1 MPTERLILCAH
12 KKASQIPH
20 ERISHIGG
28 VDPDGRHWKLSV
40 SEAVESIQNRDRS
53 FMVLTRGNV
62 FPVVVAES
70 ATGER
75 YLRAESDGE
84 QPDSLLSLP
93 DCQ

>member
-12 KKASQIPH
+12 KKDSQFPH

-40 SEAVESIQNRDRS
+40 PEAVELIEKRDRA
-53 FMVLTRGNV
+53 FLVLTHEKV
-62 FPVVVAES
+62 FPVVVAVS
-70 ATGER
+70 AAGER

-93 DCQ
+93 ECQ